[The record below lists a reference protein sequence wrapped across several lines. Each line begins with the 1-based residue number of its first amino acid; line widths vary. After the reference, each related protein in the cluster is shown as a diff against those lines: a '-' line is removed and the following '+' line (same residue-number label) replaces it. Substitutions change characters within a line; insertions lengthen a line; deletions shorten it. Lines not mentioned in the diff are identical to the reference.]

1 MSFYGRKFRTNFP
14 VWEGKKAVFVEMV
27 VRTHVLCLVTG
38 LLRSYL
44 FFTAG
49 MKDSDEY
56 WRIRSNCSR
65 LPKRGIEIESSGI
78 DMAGHIPDQVIGQ
91 VRSHFDLLDFV
102 QRHVHLK
109 KSGRNYFG
117 LCPFHAEKSPSF
129 SVAPDKQ
136 IFYCF
141 GCGIG
146 GDVINFVMN
155 MEQMTFIEAVQHLAD
170 QANIS
175 LPATEPSLNMYEEDE
190 RQQMGQALQLAAQLY
205 HHILLKTPYGEPAF
219 HYLGERQ
226 VSLQTMEEFQIGF
239 APLPKQFLLSF
250 LLRRGY
256 PEKLLEKAGL
266 VVAKEHASP
275 RYVDRFRGRVMFP
288 LHNPQGRVIGFSGR
302 LMGAGQP
309 KYLNSPET
317 PLFHKGHHLFNLHRA
332 RKGIRKEQQALLFEG
347 QLDVMTAWQAGIY
360 TGIAT
365 LGTAL
370 TDNQARIIKRN
381 ASTVIICYDADAA
394 GQAAAV
400 RGLDMLKSQECI
412 VKVAQMPVGLDP
424 DDYIKRYGV
433 EAFKEEILAGS
444 LSATA
449 FKLESLKK
457 EFHLQDE
464 DSRLQYVSK
473 SIDFITDLP
482 LAIEQDHYLRRLAE
496 EFQLSLEAVKEEQRK
511 IKYQKKRADKR
522 DKERDKWN
530 NGYREIDK
538 QRFARVHAVP
548 VAEKSEMLLIAYMMR
563 DKSITEWIKNRLG
576 ADFHSEVYA
585 ALAAYLYAYYEQ
597 GYPEDV
603 GRFIGTLPDAP
614 LISKASELAML
625 ELPDEL
631 SEEALQDYIW
641 HIRNYPIQKEI
652 EQKERLI
659 EQLARADEPVKAAQL
674 LIEIMRLRRQ
684 LQRG

>member
-1 MSFYGRKFRTNFP
+1 
-14 VWEGKKAVFVEMV
+14 
-27 VRTHVLCLVTG
+27 
-38 LLRSYL
+38 
-44 FFTAG
+44 
-49 MKDSDEY
+49 
-56 WRIRSNCSR
+56 
-65 LPKRGIEIESSGI
+65 
-78 DMAGHIPDQVIGQ
+78 MAGHIPDQFIDQ
-91 VRSHFDLLDFV
+91 VRRHFDLLDFV

-129 SVAPDKQ
+129 SVALDKQ

-146 GDVINFVMN
+146 GDILNFVMN
-155 MEQMTFIEAVQHLAD
+155 MEQMTFVEAVQHLAE
-170 QANIS
+170 QANMS
-175 LPATEPSLNMYEEDE
+175 MPVTEPHANRDEEDE

-219 HYLGERQ
+219 HYLKERQ
-226 VSLQTMEEFQIGF
+226 ISLQTMEEFQLGF
-239 APLPKQFLLSF
+239 APLPQQFLLSF

-256 PEKLLEKAGL
+256 REKLLEKAGL
-266 VVAKEHASP
+266 VAAKEHASP

-288 LHNPQGRVIGFSGR
+288 LHNSQGRVIGFSGR
-302 LMGAGQP
+302 LLGEGQP

-332 RKGIRKEQQALLFEG
+332 RKGIRKEQQAILFEG
-347 QLDVMTAWQAGIY
+347 QLDVMTAWQAGIS

-370 TDNQARIIKRN
+370 TDNQAHIIKRN
-381 ASTVIICYDADAA
+381 ANTVIICYDADTA
-394 GQAAAV
+394 GQAAAA
-400 RGLDMLKSQECI
+400 RGLEMLKKQECI

-433 EAFKEEILAGS
+433 AAFKEEILAGS
-444 LSATA
+444 LSFTA
-449 FKLESLKK
+449 FKLEQLKQA
-457 EFHLQDE
+457 FNLQDE
-464 DSRLQYVSK
+464 DSRMQYLSK
-473 SIDFITDLP
+473 AIRFITDLP
-482 LAIEQDHYLRRLAE
+482 LAIEQDHYLRRLST
-496 EFQLSLEAVKEEQRK
+496 EFQLSFEAMKEEQRK
-511 IKYQKKRADKR
+511 IKYQKKRTDKR

-538 QRFARVHAVP
+538 QRLDRVQTVP
-548 VAEKSEMLLIAYMMR
+548 IAEKAEMLLIAYMMR
-563 DKSITEWIKNRLG
+563 DKSITEWIKNKLG

-597 GYPEDV
+597 GHPGDR
-603 GRFIGTLPDAP
+603 GRFIGTLSDAR
-614 LISKASELAML
+614 LLSKASELAML
-625 ELPDEL
+625 ELPDQL

-652 EQKERLI
+652 EEKERLI
-659 EQLARADEPVKAAQL
+659 AQLSRADEPVKAAQL
-674 LIEIMRLRRQ
+674 LMEIVGLRRE